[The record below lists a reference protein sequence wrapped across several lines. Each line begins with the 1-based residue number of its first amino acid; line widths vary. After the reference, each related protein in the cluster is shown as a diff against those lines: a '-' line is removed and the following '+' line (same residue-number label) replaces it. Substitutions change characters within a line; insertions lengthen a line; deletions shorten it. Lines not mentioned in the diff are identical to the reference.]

1 MDRVRGDDSSPQ
13 GRCARKA
20 GEGHTPLCV
29 DGLLLKWTLIREVSP
44 EPEGFYAVLCYSP
57 RIMAHD
63 QPVKALVLALT
74 DHAAAAVYSINR
86 LQPDSLC
93 FVLPEGA
100 KSLVETVIQPK
111 IEHMPRRWDWV
122 VMAET
127 CEFVD
132 CYQTLA
138 RTLPDML
145 QPWDVQPGELVVDVT
160 GATPAMAGALMLA
173 TRSLS
178 SRIVSLVPAREGL
191 EGDRI
196 EIAGQPFVWT
206 QGNPWDEAASA
217 SRREGCELF
226 NRKLFGAAAKL
237 FREVEARVSGGQKPL
252 YRAFADLADGYHLW
266 ERFQYRQAWEKLKT
280 AVKAFEMASL
290 WGGPPGLTS
299 LLPAI
304 KANAGFL
311 EKLVLDPAPV
321 KDMQALDLL
330 AHAGRRLHG
339 TQDPETAMVS
349 LVRALEAFAQRQLF
363 KLYGIKTWD
372 VQPEQLPQALRETC
386 RSCWLE
392 DLDGK
397 YKLPLQA
404 QFRALAG
411 LGDQM
416 GQAFLR
422 EWPTMKPLLD
432 AANHA
437 VLGHGFET
445 VKTERV
451 RQLFDVVVKLSGV
464 SDSSLPKFSTLAF

>member
-1 MDRVRGDDSSPQ
+1 
-13 GRCARKA
+13 
-20 GEGHTPLCV
+20 
-29 DGLLLKWTLIREVSP
+29 
-44 EPEGFYAVLCYSP
+44 
-57 RIMAHD
+57 MAQD
-63 QPVKALVLALT
+63 QPVKALVIALT
-74 DHAAAAVYSINR
+74 GHAAAAVYSINR

-93 FVLPEGA
+93 FVLPEEA
-100 KSLVETVIQPK
+100 KALVQSEVQPK

-122 VMAET
+122 VLAEARD
-127 CEFVD
+127 FVG
-132 CYQTLA
+132 CYQMLA
-138 RTLPDML
+138 RTLPEML
-145 QPWDVQPGELVVDVT
+145 HTWDVQPGELVVDVT
-160 GATPAMAGALMLA
+160 GATPAMAGALTLA
-173 TRSLS
+173 TLSHS
-178 SRIVSLVPAREGL
+178 SRIVSLIPARAGE
-191 EGDRI
+191 EEDRI
-196 EIAGQPFVWT
+196 DLAGQSFIWT
-206 QGNPWDEAASA
+206 QGNPWDEAATV

-226 NRKLFGAAAKL
+226 NRRLFAAAAKL
-237 FREVEARVSGGQKPL
+237 FREIEARVSGGQKPL
-252 YRAFADLADGYHLW
+252 YRAFADLADGYDLW
-266 ERFQYRQAWEKLKT
+266 ERFHYRQAWEKLKT
-280 AVKAFEMASL
+280 AVKALEMAAL

-321 KDMQALDLL
+321 KDLQAHDLL

-339 TQDPETAMVS
+339 LHDSEAAMVS

-363 KLYGIKTWD
+363 KQYLIKTWD

-397 YKLPLQA
+397 YKLPVQA
-404 QFRALAG
+404 QFRTLAG

-437 VLGHGFET
+437 VLGHGFEP
-445 VKTERV
+445 VKAERV
-451 RQLFDVVVKLSGV
+451 QQLYDVVVKLSGV
-464 SDSSLPKFSTLAF
+464 SEVSLPKFPVLNV

>member
-1 MDRVRGDDSSPQ
+1 
-13 GRCARKA
+13 
-20 GEGHTPLCV
+20 
-29 DGLLLKWTLIREVSP
+29 
-44 EPEGFYAVLCYSP
+44 
-57 RIMAHD
+57 MAQD
-63 QPVKALVLALT
+63 QSVKALVIALT

-100 KSLVETVIQPK
+100 KSRVESEVQPR
-111 IEHMPRRWDWV
+111 IAHMPRRWDWV

-127 CEFVD
+127 NEFFG

-138 RTLPDML
+138 RTLPEML
-145 QPWDVQPGELVVDVT
+145 HTWDVQPGELVVDVT
-160 GATPAMAGALMLA
+160 GATPAMAGALTLVTMPM
-173 TRSLS
+173 S
-178 SRIVSLVPAREGL
+178 SRIVSLVPAREGK
-191 EGDRI
+191 EGDKI
-196 EIAGQPFVWT
+196 DIAGQPFVWM
-206 QGNPWDEAASA
+206 QGNPWDEAASV

-226 NRKLFGAAAKL
+226 NRGLFAAAAKL
-237 FREVEARVSGGQKPL
+237 FREVEVRVSGGQKPL
-252 YRAFADLADGYHLW
+252 YRAFADLADGYGLW
-266 ERFQYRQAWEKLKT
+266 ERFHYRQAWEKLKT

-299 LLPAI
+299 LLSPI

-321 KDMQALDLL
+321 KDMQGLDLL

-339 TQDPETAMVS
+339 VHDSETAMVS

-363 KLYGIKTWD
+363 KHYTIKAWD
-372 VQPEQLPQALRETC
+372 VQPEQLPQALQETC

-397 YKLPLQA
+397 YKLPMQA

-411 LGDQM
+411 LGDPM

-437 VLGHGFET
+437 VLGHGFEP
-445 VKTERV
+445 VKAERV
-451 RQLFDVVVKLSGV
+451 QQLYDVVVKLSGV
-464 SDSSLPKFSTLAF
+464 SETSLPKFPVLNV